1 MKVKELYE
9 FLQKYLEGGNISPET
24 EVILIGE
31 YNYGESVG
39 KPYITSM
46 NLIDGTKVV
55 KEDTRVVAISVD
67 AYLYEHE
74 DTGYSRMWV
83 DNQDL
88 QDLKANDI
96 VDGGDEEHEG

>member
-24 EVILIGE
+24 EVILTGE

-39 KPYITSM
+39 KPYITNM
-46 NLIDGTKVV
+46 NLIDETKIV

-83 DNQDL
+83 DNETLKDL
-88 QDLKANDI
+88 INNDI
-96 VDGGDEEHEG
+96 IDCGDIEHES

>member
-9 FLQKYLEGGNISPET
+9 FLQKYLEGGNITPDT
-24 EVILIGE
+24 DVILVGE

-39 KPYITSM
+39 KPYITNM
-46 NLIDGTKVV
+46 NLIDGTEVV

-83 DNQDL
+83 DNETLKDL
-88 QDLKANDI
+88 IDNDI
-96 VDGGDEEHEG
+96 VDYGDTEHES

>member
-9 FLQKYLEGGNISPET
+9 FLQKYLEGGNITPDT
-24 EVILIGE
+24 DVILIGE

-39 KPYITSM
+39 KPYITNM
-46 NLIDGTKVV
+46 NLIDEREVL

-67 AYLYEHE
+67 AYLYEPE

-83 DNQDL
+83 DNDSLKDL
-88 QDLKANDI
+88 IDNDI
-96 VDGGDEEHEG
+96 VDYGDEEHE